1 MRGFDANANPPNH
14 SRLGDVPN
22 SPASGLGRSRGL
34 GPGDKVEI
42 TYDEIVRVRPV
53 RKSVASDDGV
63 TAPAVPVRRPAQ
75 PAETDKGGL
84 VGDEVR
90 TPRSRRIRITL
101 PRRESRKNSW
111 TWSAYLDAHSVSERK
126 RRDGPSKV
134 P

>member
-1 MRGFDANANPPNH
+1 MLTRTRRIIRGSGTFLIPLPP
-14 SRLGDVPN
+14 DWV
-22 SPASGLGRSRGL
+22 RSRGL

-84 VGDEVR
+84 VGDG
-90 TPRSRRIRITL
+90 S
-101 PRRESRKNSW
+101 
-111 TWSAYLDAHSVSERK
+111 
-126 RRDGPSKV
+126 
-134 P
+134 